1 MGKSKTNEHRFFC
14 VKCGTETPLARKR
27 GQQKEKFH
35 RKKLW
40 CYHCKEEINHIECR
54 NDYEVIEFKENYK
67 KGLYANEIEES
78 LDHCRD
84 SSKGQNLIFI
94 DFKKIYNKKGENV

>member
-1 MGKSKTNEHRFFC
+1 MGKSKTNEHWFFC
-14 VKCGTETPLARKR
+14 VKCGAKTPLARKR

-54 NDYEVIEFKENYK
+54 NEIEIAKFKEDFER
-67 KGLYANEIEES
+67 GLYIEEAEAS
-78 LDHCRD
+78 LKYIKEEKRAD
-84 SSKGQNLIFI
+84 K
-94 DFKKIYNKKGENV
+94 